1 MVYFAIF
8 IIIVVLTA
16 GSEKKKPGSRK
27 MSRREYSRA
36 KRAGVK
42 LGRRR
47 W

>member
-1 MVYFAIF
+1 MIDLIGVIAGIVIF
-8 IIIVVLTA
+8 IMVSGESTT
-16 GSEKKKPGSRK
+16 GKN

-47 W
+47 R